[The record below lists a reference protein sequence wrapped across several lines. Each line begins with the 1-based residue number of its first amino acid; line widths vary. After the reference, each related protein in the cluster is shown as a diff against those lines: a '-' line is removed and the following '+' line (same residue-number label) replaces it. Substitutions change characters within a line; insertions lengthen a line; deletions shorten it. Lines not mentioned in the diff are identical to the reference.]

1 MPQTVPELRELIAPV
16 ERVRHDPPVL
26 QPEQDGIA
34 LCLPGG
40 GYRPCCFHVG
50 AIIRLNE
57 LGCSLSVA
65 ATRKAPKGP
74 QLAKLPSGLSAGPLF
89 YEYVIS

>member
-34 LCLPGG
+34 LCFPGE

-50 AIIRLNE
+50 AIIRLNK

-65 ATRKAPKGP
+65 ATQKAPKGP

-89 YEYVIS
+89 YEQVIS

>member
-1 MPQTVPELRELIAPV
+1 MPQTVPELHELIGPV
-16 ERVRHDPPVL
+16 ERARHDPPVL

-40 GYRPCCFHVG
+40 RYRPCCFQVG
-50 AIIRLNE
+50 AIIRLNA

-65 ATRKAPKGP
+65 AAQKVPKGP

-89 YEYVIS
+89 YE

>member
-1 MPQTVPELRELIAPV
+1 MPQTLPELHELIAPV

-34 LCLPGG
+34 CLPGG
-40 GYRPCCFHVG
+40 GYRPCCFQVG

-65 ATRKAPKGP
+65 AA
-74 QLAKLPSGLSAGPLF
+74 
-89 YEYVIS
+89 